1 MNKHPN
7 SFGTLSTLNV
17 DGKSYEYFS
26 LKNFIKQSGKD
37 ISQFPYSMKVLVENL
52 LRLEDNLA
60 VKKVDIE
67 AIAGWDPKADPDREI
82 QFTPSRTVLQDLTG
96 VPAVCDLAAMR
107 AAMKRL
113 GGNPDKI
120 NPLTPADLVIDH
132 SVQVDYFGTADAFHK
147 NREIEYERNIERYEF
162 LKWGQ
167 SALRNFRVVPP
178 EMGIIHQVNLECLA
192 TVAMTAKRADGTV
205 SVYPDS
211 CVGTDSHTT
220 MINGLGV
227 VGWGVGGIEAE
238 AAMLGQP
245 ISMLIPQV
253 VGFKLTG
260 KLKEGMTATD
270 LVLTI
275 TQMLRK
281 KGVVGKFVEFYGHGV
296 SNLTLAD
303 RATIANMAPEYGAT
317 IGIFPIDEKTI
328 AYLNLTGRASLVPLV
343 TAYYKEQG
351 MWFDP
356 SATPTFTDS
365 MELDL
370 STVEP
375 SLAGPSRPQDRVTLK
390 HVKEEF
396 KKSLPTLISQMS
408 AGAAP
413 GTFDAAKV
421 ATSTAKVQFNG
432 LDATLEHGSVVIAAI
447 TSCTNTSNPSG
458 LITAGLLA
466 KNAVSRGLNVKP
478 WVKTSMGP
486 GSKVVTDYLI
496 EADLLP
502 YMEALRFQVVGY
514 GCTTCIGNAG
524 PLIES
529 VSKAVTDGKLVV
541 ASVLSGNRNFEGRI
555 NTQVRANYLASP
567 ALVIAYAIAGSTNI
581 NLTEEPLANDPLGN
595 PVYLKD
601 IWPTNEQVE
610 ALVSKHVTAAQFES
624 SYANV
629 FKGDEYWQKVK
640 APSGELYT
648 FDPKSTYIKEPSFLS
663 DMAPTPK
670 PLVDIN
676 HARILGLFGDSITTD
691 HISPAGS
698 ISKTSPAAKHLMSL
712 GVDPKDFNSYG
723 ARRGNHE
730 IMVRGTFANVR
741 IKNKIMNGVEGGLT
755 KKFPEGTETSIFEAA
770 EAYKKEGTPLVVIA
784 GKEYG
789 TGSSRD
795 WAAKGT
801 MMLGVRAVIAESFER
816 IHRSNLVGMGVLP
829 LQFLPGESA
838 TTHGL
843 KGDEKIDIAGITTV
857 KPGEKLKAKITDA
870 SGASREITLQ
880 GRIDTANELE
890 YYKHGGILHYVIR
903 SLLKN

>member
-17 DGKSYEYFS
+17 NGKSFDYYS
-26 LKNFIKQSGKD
+26 IKTFIAKSGKD
-37 ISQFPYSMKVLVENL
+37 VSKFPFSMKVLVENL

-60 VKKVDIE
+60 VKKSDIE
-67 AIAGWDPKADPDREI
+67 AIASWDPKANPDREI
-82 QFTPSRTVLQDLTG
+82 QFTPSRTILQDLTG
-96 VPAVCDLAAMR
+96 VAAVCDLAAMR
-107 AAMKRL
+107 AAIKRL

-132 SVQVDYFGTADAFHK
+132 SVQVDYFGTENAFHK
-147 NREIEYERNIERYEF
+147 NREIEYERNMERYEF

-167 SALRNFRVVPP
+167 KSLRNFRVVPP

-192 TVAMTAKRADGTV
+192 TVAMTAKGADGKTY
-205 SVYPDS
+205 VYPDS

-253 VGFKLTG
+253 VGFKLKG

-281 KGVVGKFVEFYGHGV
+281 KGVVGKFVEFYGEGV
-296 SNLTLAD
+296 STLSLAD

-328 AYLNLTGRASLVPLV
+328 DYLNLTGRSSLVPLV

-356 SATPTFTDS
+356 SANPIFSDT
-365 MELDL
+365 MELDI
-370 STVEP
+370 SSVEP

-390 HVKEEF
+390 DVKTEF
-396 KKSLPTLISQMS
+396 KKVLPTLIDQMS

-413 GTFDAAKV
+413 GSLDKDAISKSQVKV
-421 ATSTAKVQFNG
+421 NFNG
-432 LDATLEHGSVVIAAI
+432 LDATLENGSVVIAAI

-466 KNAVSRGLNVKP
+466 KNAVDRGLSVKP

-486 GSKVVTDYLI
+486 GSKVVTDYLA
-496 EADLLP
+496 EAELLP
-502 YMEALRFQVVGY
+502 YMEALRFHVVGY

-524 PLIES
+524 PLIDS

-541 ASVLSGNRNFEGRI
+541 SSVLSGNRNFEGRI

-567 ALVIAYAIAGSTNI
+567 ALVIAYAIAGSVNV
-581 NLTEEPLANDPLGN
+581 NLTEEPIANDPLGN

-610 ALVSKHVTAAQFES
+610 AIVAKHVTAAQFES

-629 FKGDEYWQKVK
+629 FKGDEYWAKVK
-640 APSGELYT
+640 APEGELFA
-648 FDPKSTYIKEPSFLS
+648 FDSKSTYIKEPSFLS
-663 DMAPTPK
+663 DMAITPK
-670 PLVDIN
+670 PLVDITG
-676 HARILGLFGDSITTD
+676 ARVLGLFGDSITTD

-698 ISKTSPAAKHLMSL
+698 ISKSSPAAKHLLSL
-712 GVDPKDFNSYG
+712 GVEQKDFNSYG

-730 IMVRGTFANVR
+730 IMVRGTFANTR

-755 KKFPEGTETSIFEAA
+755 KKFPEGT
-770 EAYKKEGTPLVVIA
+770 
-784 GKEYG
+784 
-789 TGSSRD
+789 
-795 WAAKGT
+795 
-801 MMLGVRAVIAESFER
+801 
-816 IHRSNLVGMGVLP
+816 
-829 LQFLPGESA
+829 
-838 TTHGL
+838 
-843 KGDEKIDIAGITTV
+843 
-857 KPGEKLKAKITDA
+857 
-870 SGASREITLQ
+870 
-880 GRIDTANELE
+880 
-890 YYKHGGILHYVIR
+890 
-903 SLLKN
+903 

>member
-1 MNKHPN
+1 MNHPHPN
-7 SFGTLSTLNV
+7 SFGALSRLSV
-17 DGKSYEYFS
+17 EGKEFRFFS
-26 LKNFIKQSGKD
+26 LKEFAKRSGKD
-37 ISQFPYSMKVLVENL
+37 ISKFPFSMKVLIENL

-60 VKKVDIE
+60 VKKSDIE
-67 AIAGWDPKADPDREI
+67 VLASWNPSREPDQEI
-82 QFTPSRTVLQDLTG
+82 QFTPARTVLQDLTG
-96 VPAVCDLAAMR
+96 VAAVCDLAAMR
-107 AAMKRL
+107 SAMKRL
-113 GGNPDKI
+113 GGNPDRI

-132 SVQVDYFGTADAFHK
+132 SVQVDFFGTKTAFHQ
-147 NREIEYERNIERYEF
+147 NREIEYERNMERYEF

-167 SALRNFRVVPP
+167 NALRNFRVVPP
-178 EMGIIHQVNLECLA
+178 ETGIIHQVNLEYLA
-192 TVAMTAKRADGTV
+192 TVAMTATEKDGATV
-205 SVYPDS
+205 VYPDS

-253 VGFKLTG
+253 VGMKLSG
-260 KLKEGMTATD
+260 SLKEGITATD

-275 TQMLRK
+275 TQILRK
-281 KGVVGKFVEFYGHGV
+281 KGVVGKFVEFFGEGV
-296 SNLTLAD
+296 AHLSLAD

-328 AYLNLTGRASLVPLV
+328 DYLKLTGRSNLVPLV
-343 TAYYKEQG
+343 TRYYREQG

-356 SATPTFTDS
+356 SATPVFSDTL
-365 MELDL
+365 ELDL
-370 STVEP
+370 GSIEP

-390 HVKEEF
+390 NVKGEF
-396 KKSLPTLISQMS
+396 QKSLPTLLSQMKD
-408 AGAAP
+408 P
-413 GTFDAAKV
+413 EAKADSKV
-421 ATSTAKVQFNG
+421 KVQFNG
-432 LDATLEHGSVVIAAI
+432 VDNLIEHGAVTIAAI

-466 KNAVSRGLNVKP
+466 RNAVEKGLMVKP

-486 GSKVVTDYLI
+486 GSKVVSDYLQ
-496 EADLLP
+496 EAGLLS
-502 YMEALRFQVVGY
+502 YMESLHFNVVGY

-524 PLIES
+524 PLIDT

-555 NTQVRANYLASP
+555 NPQVRANYLASP
-567 ALVIAYAIAGSTNI
+567 ALVIAYAIAGSVNI
-581 NLTEEPLANDPLGN
+581 NLSEEPLGTGKDGR

-601 IWPTNEQVE
+601 LWPTNAQVE
-610 ALVSKHVTAAQFES
+610 ELVSKHVTATQFKK
-624 SYANV
+624 SYSDV
-629 FKGDEYWQKVK
+629 FQGDEYWAKVK
-640 APSGELYT
+640 APAGELYS
-648 FDPKSTYIKEPSFLS
+648 FNDRSTYIKEPSFLQELT
-663 DMAPTPK
+663 PTPK
-670 PLVDIN
+670 PLQDLKG
-676 HARILGLFGDSITTD
+676 ARILGLFGDSITTD

-698 ISKTSPAAKHLMSL
+698 ISKNSPAAKHLIAL
-712 GVDPKDFNSYG
+712 GVETKDFNSYG

-730 IMVRGTFANVR
+730 IMVRGTFANIR

-755 KKFPEGTETSIFEAA
+755 RKFPEGAEMSIFDAS

-801 MMLGVRAVIAESFER
+801 MMLGVKAVIAESFER

-838 TTHGL
+838 EGHGL
-843 KGDEKIDIAGITTV
+843 KGDEKIDIEGIPSV
-857 KPGEKLKAKITDA
+857 QPGQKLKARITFAD
-870 SGASREITLQ
+870 GKNKEITLQ

-890 YYKHGGILHYVIR
+890 YYKNGGILHYVIR
-903 SLLKN
+903 SLLK

>member
-1 MNKHPN
+1 MHMNNSHPN
-7 SFGTLSTLNV
+7 SFGVASTLTV
-17 DGKSYEYFS
+17 DGKPYRYFS
-26 LKNFIKQSGKD
+26 LKEFAKKSGHD
-37 ISQFPYSMKVLVENL
+37 ISKFPYSMKVLLENL

-67 AIAGWDPKADPDREI
+67 AIATWDPKADPSREV
-82 QFTPSRTVLQDLTG
+82 QFTPGRTVLQDLTG

-113 GGNPDKI
+113 GGDPLKI

-132 SVQVDYFGTADAFHK
+132 SVQVDFFGTQNALQK
-147 NREIEYERNIERYEF
+147 NQDIEYERNLERYQF
-162 LKWGQ
+162 LRWGQ
-167 SALRNFRVVPP
+167 TALKNFRVVPP
-178 EMGIIHQVNLECLA
+178 EMGIIHQVNLEYLA
-192 TVAMTAKRADGTV
+192 AVAMTHTAKDGTV
-205 SVYPDS
+205 TVYPDS

-220 MINGLGV
+220 MINGVGV

-253 VGFKLTG
+253 VGFKLFG
-260 KLKEGMTATD
+260 KLPAGVTATD
-270 LVLTI
+270 LVLTV

-281 KGVVGKFVEFYGHGV
+281 KGVVGKFVEFFGEGV
-296 SNLTLAD
+296 SYLSVAD
-303 RATIANMAPEYGAT
+303 RATISNMAPEYGAT
-317 IGIFPIDEKTI
+317 IGVFPIDEKTI
-328 AYLNLTGRASLVPLV
+328 QYLRLTGRESAIPLV

-356 SATPTFTDS
+356 TNTPTFTDT

-370 STVEP
+370 GSVVP
-375 SLAGPSRPQDRVTLK
+375 SLAGPSRPQDRVPLTN
-390 HVKEEF
+390 VKTEF
-396 KKSLPTLISQMS
+396 QSVLPNLLSQMKD
-408 AGAAP
+408 P
-413 GTFDAAKV
+413 DAKLDTKV
-421 ATSTAKVQFNG
+421 KVNFNG
-432 LDATLEHGSVVIAAI
+432 MEATLDHGSIVIAAI
-447 TSCTNTSNPSG
+447 TSCTNTSNPNG

-466 KNAVSRGLNVKP
+466 KNAIDRGLMVKP

-486 GSKVVTDYLI
+486 GSRVVGDYLA
-496 EADLLP
+496 EAGLLP
-502 YMEALRFQVVGY
+502 YLEALRFQIVGY

-567 ALVIAYAIAGSTNI
+567 ALVVAYAIAGSTNI
-581 NLTEEPLANDPLGN
+581 DLTTEALANDPLGN

-601 IWPTNEQVE
+601 IWPTGDQVD
-610 ALVSKHVTAAQFES
+610 ALVSKHVTTAQFKN

-629 FKGDEYWQKVK
+629 FEGDSHWKKVV
-640 APSGELYT
+640 APKGELYA
-648 FDPKSTYIKEPSFLS
+648 FDPKSTYIKEPTFLQ
-663 DMAPTPK
+663 DLTPTPV
-670 PLVDIN
+670 PLKDIKA
-676 HARILGLFGDSITTD
+676 ARVLGLFGDSITTD

-698 ISKTSPAAKHLMSL
+698 ISKTSPAAKYLLAL
-712 GVDPKDFNSYG
+712 GVEQKDFNSYG

-741 IKNKIMNGVEGGLT
+741 IKNKIMNGAEGGLT
-755 KKFPEGTETSIFEAA
+755 KKFPEGKEMSIFDAS
-770 EAYKKEGTPLVVIA
+770 EAYKAEGTPLVVIA

-801 MMLGVRAVIAESFER
+801 LMLGVKAVITESYER
-816 IHRSNLVGMGVLP
+816 IHRSNLVGMGVMP
-829 LQFLPGESA
+829 LQFLAGESA
-838 TTHGL
+838 EAHGF
-843 KGDEKIDIAGITTV
+843 KGDETIDISGIPTV
-857 KPGEKLKAKITDA
+857 KPGQKLVAHVKFAD
-870 SGASREITLQ
+870 GATKDITLLC
-880 GRIDTANELE
+880 RIDTSNELE
-890 YYKHGGILHYVIR
+890 YYKNGGILQYVIR
-903 SLLKN
+903 GLLKEKSA

>member
-1 MNKHPN
+1 MSNHPN
-7 SFGTLSTLNV
+7 SFGTQSTLTV
-17 DGKSYEYFS
+17 DGNSYQYFS
-26 LKNFIKQSGKD
+26 LKTFSQKSGKD
-37 ISQFPYSMKVLVENL
+37 ISRFPFSMKVLVENL
-52 LRLEDNLA
+52 LRFEDDLA

-67 AIAGWDPKADPDREI
+67 AIADWNPKAEPDREI

-96 VPAVCDLAAMR
+96 VAAVADLAAMR

-120 NPLTPADLVIDH
+120 NPLTPADLVVDH
-132 SVQVDYFGTADAFHK
+132 SVQVDFFGTGDAFHK

-167 SALRNFRVVPP
+167 TALRNFRVVPP
-178 EMGIIHQVNLECLA
+178 ETGIIHQVNLECLA
-192 TVAMTAKRADGTV
+192 TVAMTAKGKDGKTV
-205 SVYPDS
+205 VYPDS

-253 VGFKLTG
+253 VGFKLNG
-260 KLKEGMTATD
+260 KMKEGMTATD

-275 TQMLRK
+275 TQILRK
-281 KGVVGKFVEFYGHGV
+281 KGVVGKFVEFYGEGV
-296 SNLTLAD
+296 SHLSLAD

-317 IGIFPIDEKTI
+317 VGIFPVDEKTI
-328 AYLNLTGRASLVPLV
+328 GYLKLTGRGSLAPLV
-343 TAYYKEQG
+343 TQYYKEQG

-365 MELDL
+365 VELDL
-370 STVEP
+370 SSIEP

-390 HVKEEF
+390 NLKEDF
-396 KKSLPTLISQMS
+396 KKVLPTLISQMA
-408 AGAAP
+408 AGAPA
-413 GTFDAAKV
+413 GTFDANAVAASKV
-421 ATSTAKVQFNG
+421 KVNFNG
-432 LDATLEHGSVVIAAI
+432 LDSTLEHGSVVIAAI

-486 GSKVVTDYLI
+486 GSKVVTDYLS
-496 EADLLP
+496 ESGLLP
-502 YMEALRFQVVGY
+502 YLEALRFQVVGY

-529 VSKAVTDGKLVV
+529 VSKAVADGKLVV
-541 ASVLSGNRNFEGRI
+541 SSVLSGNRNFEGRI

-567 ALVIAYAIAGSTNI
+567 ALVVAYAIAGSTNI
-581 NLTEEPLANDPLGN
+581 NLTEEPIANDPLGN

-610 ALVSKHVTAAQFES
+610 ALVSKHVTSDQFER
-624 SYANV
+624 SYKDV
-629 FKGDEYWQKVK
+629 FLGDEYWQKVK
-640 APSGELYT
+640 APKGELYT

-663 DMAPTPK
+663 DMTPTPK
-670 PLVDIN
+670 PLVDIKG
-676 HARILGLFGDSITTD
+676 ARVLGLFGDSITTD

-698 ISKTSPAAKHLMSL
+698 ISKNSPAAKHLIAL
-712 GVDPKDFNSYG
+712 GVQPQDFNSYG

-755 KKFPEGTETSIFEAA
+755 KKFPEGTEMSIFEAS
-770 EAYKKEGTPLVVIA
+770 EAYKKENTPLVVFA

-801 MMLGVRAVIAESFER
+801 MMLGVRAVVAESFER

-838 TTHGL
+838 ETHKI
-843 KGDEKIDIAGITTV
+843 KGDEKIDIDGVTTV
-857 KPGEKLKAKITDA
+857 KPGDKLKVKITDA
-870 SGASREITLQ
+870 SGATREITLQ

-903 SLLKN
+903 SLLKA